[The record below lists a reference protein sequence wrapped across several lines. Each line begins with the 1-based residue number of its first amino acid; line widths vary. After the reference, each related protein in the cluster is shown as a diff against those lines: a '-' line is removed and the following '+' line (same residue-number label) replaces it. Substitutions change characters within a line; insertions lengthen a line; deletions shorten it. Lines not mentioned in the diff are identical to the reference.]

1 MTAKGLSPATINGM
15 RATLGAAL
23 SQAFRWNL
31 VARNAVRLVDAP
43 LSRAHRS
50 DAFWAP
56 DEADGIPARR

>member
-43 LSRAHRS
+43 LSE
-50 DAFWAP
+50 DTAP
-56 DEADGIPARR
+56 RVLDPGRGRGIPARR